1 MKKISQQF
9 LLSVIFCL
17 LSLTSLNA
25 AAGKI
30 RLAAL
35 AYGTANWELEIIQRT
50 GIEKKHHL
58 ELEITKVASP
68 QAGKIAL
75 QAGAVDLIISDWIWV
90 SRQRFRGIDFT
101 FAPYSSTHGALMV
114 PANSSIKSIK
124 ELKGK
129 KLAIAGGG
137 LDKNWLLLRA
147 LAFKNYAIDL
157 DNSVEKVFGAPP
169 LLNQQL
175 LQNNIDAL
183 MNYWHYAARLEA
195 KGYRRLL
202 DANSIMQGLG
212 IQETVPALGYVF
224 RDSWATS
231 NKKTIDSF
239 LKATREAKTLLC
251 NDDNA
256 WQQIKHLVKAGN
268 DKTEKMLR
276 TRYCE
281 GRIKKWGPP
290 EINAAGR
297 IFSILRKYGE
307 KKLTGESTQLSDGT
321 FWSPAFKN

>member
-1 MKKISQQF
+1 MKPKRHNILFVLFFF
-9 LLSVIFCL
+9 LLSL
-17 LSLTSLNA
+17 ASYNA

-35 AYGTANWELEIIQRT
+35 AYGTANWELETLQRT
-50 GIEKKHHL
+50 GIAKKHHL

-75 QAGAVDLIISDWIWV
+75 QAGAADLIISDWIWV
-90 SRQRFRGIDFT
+90 SRQRFSGMDFT

-114 PANSSIKSIK
+114 PAQSAITSIN

-129 KLAIAGGG
+129 RLGIAGGG

-147 LAFKNYAIDL
+147 LAFKNYSLDL
-157 DNSVEKVFGAPP
+157 DSSVEKVFGAPP

-175 LQNNIDAL
+175 LRNNIDAL

-202 DANSIMQGLG
+202 DANSIMKGLG
-212 IQETVPALGYVF
+212 IEKTVPALGYVF
-224 RDSWATS
+224 KDSWAIS
-231 NKKTIDSF
+231 NKQTIDSF
-239 LKATREAKTLLC
+239 LQATREAKTLLC

-256 WQQIKHLVKAGN
+256 WQQIQHLVKAGD
-268 DKTEKMLR
+268 DKTKKMLR

-281 GRIKKWGPP
+281 GRIKSWGLA
-290 EINAAGR
+290 EVKAAKK
-297 IFSILRKYGE
+297 IFSILRQNGG
-307 KKLTGESTQLSDGT
+307 KKLTGKATELNDGT
-321 FWSPAFKN
+321 FWPAAFKN